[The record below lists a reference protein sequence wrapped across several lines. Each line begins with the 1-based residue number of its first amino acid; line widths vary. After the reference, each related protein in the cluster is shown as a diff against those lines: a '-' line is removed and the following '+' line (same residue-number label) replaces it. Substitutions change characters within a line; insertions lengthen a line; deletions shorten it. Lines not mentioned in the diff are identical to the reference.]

1 MSDSEEIKIE
11 GGCIYESQNIDGD
24 NSKFIVTVVGLS
36 RVLFAD
42 FPMIKFNESY
52 LEYCITRKEFQKRF
66 KLSE

>member
-1 MSDSEEIKIE
+1 MSNSEEIKIE

-24 NSKFIVTVVGLS
+24 NSKFIVTGVGLS

-52 LEYCITRKEFQKRF
+52 LEYCVTRKEFQKRF

>member
-52 LEYCITRKEFQKRF
+52 LEYCVTRKEFQKRF

>member
-24 NSKFIVTVVGLS
+24 NSKFIVTGVGLS

-52 LEYCITRKEFQKRF
+52 LEYCVTRKEFHKRF
-66 KLSE
+66 KLWE

>member
-24 NSKFIVTVVGLS
+24 NSKFIVTGVGLS

-52 LEYCITRKEFQKRF
+52 LEYCVTRKEFQKRF

>member
-52 LEYCITRKEFQKRF
+52 LEHCVTRKEFQKRF